1 MHVLQ
6 VNIQQ
11 LLNKCIR
18 MNSLPF
24 NSYTPSFTCYI
35 LAIVSNLY
43 VCIKLSLLLLQLA
56 SYMTIGKNFCQF
68 IKCHQQLIPA
78 SYIGTQKDSYRDIYA
93 GYRYWVQPCVYF
105 VCSHWPSFLILGY
118 SIICNYSYSYI
129 AIYSQL
135 FNLLNLQQLSYNIF

>member
-78 SYIGTQKDSYRDIYA
+78 ILVHRRTHREIYMQNIDIGCSY
-93 GYRYWVQPCVYF
+93 VQLYS
-105 VCSHWPSFLILGY
+105 VCTHWPSFLILGY
-118 SIICNYSYSYI
+118 SIICNYSYTQL
-129 AIYSQL
+129 YSQL
-135 FNLLNLQQLSYNIF
+135 FNFLNLVVKLLYI